1 MRRLPPLSGPTMS
14 ERPRRWVCRWSSAW
28 VVLALLL
35 SGCAPPEDE
44 AITIGVLPWAEV
56 RATAEL
62 WSFLLEAEGFEAE
75 LRRIDTTSPGGIVR
89 TGEVTVVAGLYA
101 QLSDGEIDLWTGAWL
116 PQTHAPQLVEH
127 GRDVEVLGT
136 WYEGARLTWA
146 VPADSD
152 LASIADLEGRGEE
165 LGGEIVGVEPG
176 SGHVRISRD
185 EVLPAY
191 GLEDEYTLSTG
202 STGAMLAALDRAVA
216 LERPIVVT
224 LWEPHPAYGRY
235 DLRNLEDPLG
245 ALGEEERIDVVVHDG
260 FVADHPEV
268 AEWLAAFTLEEAEL
282 ASLQVALEDAPP
294 GEERRAVA
302 DWVAEHR
309 DLVDGWLGR

>member
-1 MRRLPPLSGPTMS
+1 MIERSWRAARRI
-14 ERPRRWVCRWSSAW
+14 
-28 VVLALLL
+28 LAGLAVMTLLA

-62 WSFLLEAEGFEAE
+62 WAFLLEAEGFETE

-89 TGEVTVVAGLYA
+89 TGEVTIVEGLYA
-101 QLSDGEIDLWTGAWL
+101 QLADGEIDVWTGAWL

-146 VPADSD
+146 VPASSD
-152 LASIADLEGRGEE
+152 LTSIADLAGRGEAV
-165 LGGEIVGVEPG
+165 GGEIVGVEPG

-185 EVLPAY
+185 DVLPAY
-191 GLEDEYTLSTG
+191 GLDGEYTLTTG
-202 STGAMLAALDRAVA
+202 STRAMLAALDRAIA
-216 LERPIVVT
+216 LDRPIVVT

-235 DLRNLEDPLG
+235 ELRNLEDPMG
-245 ALGEEERIDVVVHDG
+245 ALGEEERIDVVVREG
-260 FVADHPEV
+260 FVADHPQI
-268 AEWLAAFTLEEAEL
+268 AAWLASFSLEEAEL

-294 GEERRAVA
+294 DEERRAVA

-309 DLVDGWLGR
+309 ALVDGWLGR

>member
-1 MRRLPPLSGPTMS
+1 MA
-14 ERPRRWVCRWSSAW
+14 AW
-28 VVLALLL
+28 AVLALLL
-35 SGCAPPEDE
+35 SGCAVAEDD

-56 RATAEL
+56 EATAQL
-62 WSFLLEAEGFEAE
+62 WEFLLEAEGFEVE
-75 LRRIDTTSPGGIVR
+75 LQEVDATSPAAIVE
-89 TGEVTVVAGLYA
+89 TGEVSVVDALYA
-101 QLSDGEIDLWTGAWL
+101 QLAEGEVDVWTGAWL
-116 PQTHAPQLVEH
+116 PQSHAPQLDEH
-127 GRDVEVLGT
+127 GADVEVLGT

-152 LASIADLEGRGEE
+152 LTSIADLAGRGEE
-165 LGGEIVGVEPG
+165 FGGEIIGVEPG

-191 GLEDEYTLSTG
+191 GLEDEYTLSSG
-202 STGAMLAALDRAVA
+202 STGAMLAALDRALA
-216 LERPIVVT
+216 LDRPIVVT
-224 LWEPHPAYGRY
+224 LWEPRPAYGRY

-268 AEWLAAFTLEEAEL
+268 AEWLAAFALDEAEI
-282 ASLQVALEDAPP
+282 ASLQVALEDVPP
-294 GEERRAVA
+294 GEERQVVA

>member
-1 MRRLPPLSGPTMS
+1 MR
-14 ERPRRWVCRWSSAW
+14 ERRQRWVCRWLAGW
-28 VVLALLL
+28 TGLALLL
-35 SGCAPPEDE
+35 SGCAPSEDE

-62 WSFLLEAEGFEAE
+62 WAFLLEAEGFEAE

-101 QLSDGEIDLWTGAWL
+101 QLADGEIDLWTGAWL

-146 VPADSD
+146 VPVNSD
-152 LASIADLEGRGEE
+152 LTSIADLAGRGEE
-165 LGGEIVGVEPG
+165 FGGEIVGVEPG
-176 SGHVRISRD
+176 SGHVRVSRD
-185 EVLPAY
+185 DVLPAY
-191 GLEDEYTLSTG
+191 ALEDEYALSTG

-216 LERPIVVT
+216 LDRPIVVT

-235 DLRNLEDPLG
+235 ELRDLEDPLG

-268 AEWLAAFTLEEAEL
+268 AVWLASFALEEAEL
-282 ASLQVALEDAPP
+282 ASLQVALEDAPR
-294 GEERRAVA
+294 GEERQAVA

-309 DLVDGWLGR
+309 ALVDGWLGR

>member
-1 MRRLPPLSGPTMS
+1 MR
-14 ERPRRWVCRWSSAW
+14 ERRRRWVCRWLAGW
-28 VVLALLL
+28 AGLALLL

-62 WSFLLEAEGFEAE
+62 WAFLLEAEGFETE

-89 TGEVTVVAGLYA
+89 TGEVTVVEGLYS
-101 QLSDGEIDLWTGAWL
+101 QLADGEIDVWTGAWL

-146 VPADSD
+146 VPASSD
-152 LASIADLEGRGEE
+152 LISIADLAGRGEAV
-165 LGGEIVGVEPG
+165 GGEIVGVEPG

-185 EVLPAY
+185 DVLPAY
-191 GLEDEYTLSTG
+191 GLDDEYTVTTG
-202 STGAMLAALDRAVA
+202 STRAMLAALDRAVA
-216 LERPIVVT
+216 LGRPIVVT

-235 DLRNLEDPLG
+235 ELRNLEDPMG
-245 ALGEEERIDVVVHDG
+245 ALGEEERIDVVVREG
-260 FVADHPEV
+260 FVSDHPEI
-268 AEWLAAFTLEEAEL
+268 ARWLASFSLEEAEL

-294 GEERRAVA
+294 DEERRVVA

-309 DLVDGWLGR
+309 VLVDGWFGR

>member
-1 MRRLPPLSGPTMS
+1 MR
-14 ERPRRWVCRWSSAW
+14 ERRRRWVCRWLAGW
-28 VVLALLL
+28 AGLALLL

-44 AITIGVLPWAEV
+44 AITFGVLPWAEV

-62 WSFLLEAEGFEAE
+62 WAFLLEAEGFETE

-89 TGEVTVVAGLYA
+89 TGEVTVVEGLYA
-101 QLSDGEIDLWTGAWL
+101 QLAAGEIDVWTGAWL

-127 GRDVEVLGT
+127 GHDVEVLGT
-136 WYEGARLTWA
+136 WYEGAQLTWA
-146 VPADSD
+146 VPASSD
-152 LASIADLEGRGEE
+152 LTSIADLAGRGEE
-165 LGGEIVGVEPG
+165 LGAEIVGVEPG

-191 GLEDEYTLSTG
+191 GLADEYTVTTG
-202 STGAMLAALDRAVA
+202 STRAMLTALDRAVA
-216 LERPIVVT
+216 LGRPIVVT

-235 DLRNLEDPLG
+235 ELRDLEDPMG
-245 ALGEEERIDVVVHDG
+245 ALGEEERIEVVVREG
-260 FVADHPEV
+260 FVADHPEI
-268 AEWLAAFTLEEAEL
+268 ARWLTSFSLEEAEL

-294 GEERRAVA
+294 DEERRVVA

-309 DLVDGWLGR
+309 ALVDGWLGR